1 MNEREHKLIIKIIER
16 VSILVS
22 YILQVI
28 KHYYKQDYVSKFDN
42 LNYLRKTQSIK
53 THIRKYR

>member
-16 VSILVS
+16 VSIQ
-22 YILQVI
+22 LQVI
-28 KHYYKQDYVSKFDN
+28 KYYYKQAYVSKFDN